1 MYKSE
6 VPPGSTYVACMALS
20 FVCAI
25 TVVAWSSYTQVQ
37 SKLLERDSIAA
48 VEAFRKKTTFM
59 FLLSSA
65 LFGVS
70 AVSFIIAFSF
80 VGFIKPWLQ
89 TKDAFEYAPILPYL
103 LGSRPPGTVGLVN
116 RLASAYWVE
125 IKLQSS
131 YLNYA
136 LPIAIAGWTLLAIGI
151 CIVVYVYKCFRDLK
165 KKTRLNSEST
175 GMVDS
180 QAVSRS
186 GEPEGGDPLA
196 NQRVET
202 ALDFLGSLASQGSFV
217 AGNVFFEIVFTS
229 ISFYAAPTLAYIS
242 LASIAFLLATVVMF
256 TSVSVP
262 VAMSNAGAKKE
273 SARKE
278 FVGLLLQKLKPLL
291 SLTEGCFIAGAWHV
305 LVLTSQ
311 VHRTT
316 HTVHCSVI
324 RLDDVSSCLGPK
336 QVPAIFMDNLHP
348 ALLRPPPHD
357 AAAHVHQVPH
367 LPLPPCSHSAH
378 ALVCRRSSLRCSQID
393 DDVSLPP
400 SGGTSL
406 MPIGSER
413 N

>member
-1 MYKSE
+1 MYKSQ
-6 VPPGSTYVACMALS
+6 VPQGSTYVACMALS

-37 SKLLERDSIAA
+37 IKLLEKESIAA
-48 VEAFRKKTTFM
+48 VEAFRQKTTFM
-59 FLLSSA
+59 FMLSSA

-80 VGFIKPWLQ
+80 VGFIKPWIQ
-89 TKDAFEYAPILPYL
+89 TKDAVENAPIQPYL
-103 LGSRPPGTVGLVN
+103 LGSLPPGTVGLVN
-116 RLASAYWVE
+116 RLANPYWVE

-131 YLNYA
+131 YLSYA

-151 CIVVYVYKCFRDLK
+151 CIVVYVYKCFCDVK
-165 KKTRLNSEST
+165 KKTQQSSEST
-175 GMVDS
+175 GMMDS
-180 QAVSRS
+180 QAVSQS
-186 GEPEGGDPLA
+186 TEPEGGDPLA

-256 TSVSVP
+256 TSISVP
-262 VAMSNAGAKKE
+262 VAMSNAGA
-273 SARKE
+273 RKE
-278 FVGLLLQKLKPLL
+278 LLLQKLKPLL
-291 SLTEGCFIAGAWHV
+291 SLTEGCFTAGAWHV
-305 LVLTSQ
+305 LVLMSQ
-311 VHRTT
+311 AHHTT
-316 HTVHCSVI
+316 NTVHCSVI

-348 ALLRPPPHD
+348 ALPRPPPHD

-367 LPLPPCSHSAH
+367 FPLPPCSHSAH

-393 DDVSLPP
+393 DDVSSPS
-400 SGGTSL
+400 SGGTSM
-406 MPIGSER
+406 MPIGSESIE
-413 N
+413 ND